1 MDLTVSTAVLAAST
15 AEAVRLLPAPALG
28 GVLLT
33 AGADG
38 LGLAAVAPDHALRL
52 DRPALVH
59 TGGEALVPLRP
70 LAETVR
76 ALDAEEVRVSVEESR
91 LVVRAP
97 GGRFALPLLDRGLHP
112 GVAAP
117 PPAAGSVA
125 GRTLR
130 GALEAVASA
139 ASREDALPIFT
150 GVRMW
155 TEGDVL
161 TLLATDRYRMALA
174 TLDWTGGRLDALAPA
189 AALSALARGLGAA
202 PSVGLGADSD
212 RLGLTWGPD
221 SFATALLAVP
231 FPDERAR
238 ELVRAQPS
246 GVVELDAEAL
256 VAALRRASPYAG
268 PRGTVTLAGWD
279 GELRVI
285 SSDPHSGESEQVVK
299 ASVSGGRLSA
309 TYQARYLLD
318 ALRPFAGRT
327 VRIEHQDGLRPTVFT
342 APPDGG
348 AAVTCV
354 VVPMRV

>member
-1 MDLTVSTAVLAAST
+1 MGSHVSARTRCPLHPRVSAP
-15 AEAVRLLPAPALG
+15 PAG
-28 GVLLT
+28 RGS
-33 AGADG
+33 
-38 LGLAAVAPDHALRL
+38 
-52 DRPALVH
+52 
-59 TGGEALVPLRP
+59 GGE
-70 LAETVR
+70 
-76 ALDAEEVRVSVEESR
+76 S
-91 LVVRAP
+91 
-97 GGRFALPLLDRGLHP
+97 HP
-112 GVAAP
+112 
-117 PPAAGSVA
+117 
-125 GRTLR
+125 
-130 GALEAVASA
+130 

-246 GVVELDAEAL
+246 GAVELDAEAL

-299 ASVSGGRLSA
+299 ASVSGGRLGA